1 MSKIQGIYAA
11 SLSVLNENLTLDIDR
26 TIYHAN
32 FLINNGCHG
41 VVLLGSTGQSQLISI
56 SEKIRLINSL
66 RKDKNYKK
74 FVIGTGLNSLF
85 DTINL
90 MKISIA
96 QGINYFLIMP
106 PAYYNY
112 TDKNVIE
119 YFTKVIKSTNGCKII
134 LYNFEKLCGY
144 KFSVECVKELK
155 KRFPSQIIGIKDST
169 GNIFKKYRNDNFS
182 IFLGSEEELLDSL
195 KIGCDGIISA
205 TCNVTSNIAR
215 KVFDDF
221 HNKKKQKFNKKLRS
235 IRKVF
240 NKFDLVSG
248 LHTFMAKKDNIYK
261 NVLPTLDLL
270 NKKDEKKLFE
280 ELDNLDF
287 NIVF

>member
-221 HNKKKQKFNKKLRS
+221 HNKKKQKFNKKLCS